1 MSGFRLR
8 LCLCVLLCCLPWLA
22 MAAEVRAT
30 LDRDKVQLGET
41 VTLNLQV
48 DGGSVGTPDL
58 SALAA
63 DFDVLGT
70 SSNNSVSIVNGR
82 RTAEFTYGIAL
93 RPKRIGRI
101 EIPALAFAG
110 GTTAPLSLEVSA
122 PDNQAAA
129 QAGKD
134 LFVDAVAEPRTA
146 YVGQQ
151 MTYVVRLYF
160 AASLSNGAMDEP
172 QATGAELSKLGDDTN
187 YQAERGGRRYNVIE
201 RRYALI
207 PQRAGH
213 IEINPVSFQGE
224 LIDMADPNSFFGS
237 TRTVSAA
244 SPAVGVDV
252 RPVPPGA
259 GKTAW
264 LPARDLSLSLEG
276 QPDHGQLRV
285 GQPLNLTMTVQATGL
300 PYETLPA
307 LSLPR
312 LDGATVYPDK
322 PVNGTRLDG
331 SWLVGRRQQ
340 SFAVVPSRPGELVIP
355 ETTLTWWNVRTDKA
369 EVARIP
375 ERRYTVLP
383 AAGAGSAATPALVA
397 PTSADATPA
406 APAGSGQG
414 LSWRWIALGSLG
426 LWLVTALAW
435 LGWRWHRRRGQTSI
449 PAPVT
454 SVPANARQARAA
466 FLAAAR
472 GGNPSVQAQALLA
485 WARAERPGLANLGAL
500 SAALDSAP
508 QREAI
513 EALQR
518 RLYAFEGRVEPGDQ
532 LAAAFRDG
540 FRWRIAGKPE
550 AGGSG
555 LPPLYPSKLD

>member
-1 MSGFRLR
+1 MVSLRFRWC
-8 LCLCVLLCCLPWLA
+8 LCLLLWCLPWLA
-22 MAAEVRAT
+22 TAAEVRAV

-48 DGGSVGTPDL
+48 EGGSVGTPDL
-58 SALAA
+58 SALSA

-70 SSNNSVSIVNGR
+70 SSNTSVSIVNGR

-93 RPKRIGRI
+93 RPKRAGHLQ
-101 EIPALAFAG
+101 IPALSFAG
-110 GTTAPLSLEVSA
+110 GTTAPLQLDVSA
-122 PDNQAAA
+122 PDSQAAA
-129 QAGKD
+129 VAGKD
-134 LFVDAVAEPRTA
+134 LFVEAAAEPGTA

-172 QATGAELSKLGDDTN
+172 QASGAELSKLGDDTN

-207 PQRAGH
+207 PQRAGRL
-213 IEINPVSFQGE
+213 EIGPVSFQGE

-237 TRTVSAA
+237 TRPVSAV
-244 SPAVGVDV
+244 SPAVTVDV
-252 RPVPPGA
+252 RPVPGGI

-276 QPDHGQLRV
+276 QPEHGQPRV

-312 LDGATVYPDK
+312 LEGATVYPDK

-340 SFAVVPSRPGELVIP
+340 SFAVVPNRPGELVIP

-383 AAGAGSAATPALVA
+383 AAGAPVASAQPAAA
-397 PTSADATPA
+397 PAPADQPTPA
-406 APAGSGQG
+406 ASTESERGP
-414 LSWRWIALGSLG
+414 LWRWVALGSLG
-426 LWLVTALAW
+426 LWLLTLA
-435 LGWRWHRRRGQTSI
+435 GWWWWRRTRRSAPPTVSTMA
-449 PAPVT
+449 PAT
-454 SVPANARQARAA
+454 GKQARAV

-472 GGNPSVQAQALLA
+472 GGDPSVQAKALLA
-485 WARAERPGLANLGAL
+485 WARTERPELTNLGAL
-500 SAALDSAP
+500 LAALDAAP

-513 EALQR
+513 DALQR
-518 RLYAFEGRVEPGDQ
+518 RLFAPGSGGELGDR

-540 FRWRIAGKPE
+540 FRWRHAGTP
-550 AGGSG
+550 GVDPTG
-555 LPPLYPSKLD
+555 LPPLYPFKLD

>member
-1 MSGFRLR
+1 MVPFRLR
-8 LCLCVLLCCLPWLA
+8 WCLCLLLWCLPWFA
-22 MAAEVRAT
+22 SAAEVRAT

-48 DGGSVGTPDL
+48 EGGSVGTPDL
-58 SALAA
+58 SALSA

-70 SSNNSVSIVNGR
+70 SSNTSVSIVNGR
-82 RTAEFTYGIAL
+82 RAAEFTYGIAL
-93 RPKRIGRI
+93 RPKRVGQL
-101 EIPALAFAG
+101 EIPALSFAG
-110 GTTAPLSLEVSA
+110 GSTAPLQLEVSA
-122 PDNQAAA
+122 PDNQAAVDT
-129 QAGKD
+129 GKG
-134 LFVDAVAEPRTA
+134 LFLEAVAEPRNA

-172 QATGAELSKLGDDTN
+172 QASGAELSKLGDDAN

-213 IEINPVSFQGE
+213 IEIGPVSFQGE

-252 RPVPPGA
+252 RPVPGAA

-264 LPARDLSLSLEG
+264 LPARALSLSLEG

-307 LSLPR
+307 LSLPK
-312 LDGATVYPDK
+312 LEGATVYPDK

-340 SFAVVPSRPGELVIP
+340 SFAVVPGRPGELVIP
-355 ETTLTWWNVRTDKA
+355 ETTLTWWNVQTDKA
-369 EVARIP
+369 EIARIP

-383 AAGAGSAATPALVA
+383 AAGTPATSPPPAVVSTPAGTGAAASAAAEH
-397 PTSADATPA
+397 
-406 APAGSGQG
+406 G
-414 LSWRWIALGSLG
+414 LPWRWIAIGSLG
-426 LWLVTALAW
+426 LWIVSII
-435 LGWRWHRRRGQTSI
+435 GWWWRRRSGGAKASAAGN
-449 PAPVT
+449 APE
-454 SVPANARQARAA
+454 SQSAGQARAA

-472 GGNPSVQAQALLA
+472 GGDPSAQARALLA
-485 WARAERPGLANLGAL
+485 WARTERPGLVNLGAL
-500 SAALDSAP
+500 AGALDSIP

-513 EALQR
+513 DVLQR
-518 RLYAFEGRVEPGDQ
+518 QLYGSTSGIEPGTR
-532 LAAAFRDG
+532 LAEAFREG
-540 FRWRIAGKPE
+540 FRWRSADKP
-550 AGGSG
+550 AADGSG
-555 LPPLYPSKLD
+555 LPPLYPFKLE

>member
-1 MSGFRLR
+1 MVAFRLR
-8 LCLCVLLCCLPWLA
+8 WSLCLLLWCLPLLA
-22 MAAEVRAT
+22 AAAEVRAT

-48 DGGSVGTPDL
+48 EGGSVGTPDL
-58 SALAA
+58 SPLAA

-70 SSNNSVSIVNGR
+70 SSNTSVSIVNGR
-82 RTAEFTYGIAL
+82 RASEFTYGIAL
-93 RPKRIGRI
+93 RPRRAGRLQ
-101 EIPALAFAG
+101 IPPLSFAG
-110 GTTAPLSLEVSA
+110 AATAPLQLEVTP
-122 PDNQAAA
+122 PDQQAAA
-129 QAGKD
+129 DAGKD
-134 LFVDAVAEPRTA
+134 LFVEATAEPRQA

-151 MTYVVRLYF
+151 MVYVVRLYF

-172 QATGAELSKLGDDTN
+172 QASGAELSKLGDDAN

-201 RRYALI
+201 RRYALV

-213 IEINPVSFQGE
+213 IEIGPVSFQGE

-237 TRTVSAA
+237 TRAVSAA
-244 SPAVGVDV
+244 SPAVDIDV
-252 RPVPPGA
+252 RPVPGGV

-264 LPARDLSLSLEG
+264 LPARDLSLSLEA
-276 QPDHGQLRV
+276 QPEHGQLRV
-285 GQPLNLTMTVQATGL
+285 GQPLNLTMTVQVTGL

-322 PVNGTRLDG
+322 PVNSTRLDG

-340 SFAVVPSRPGELVIP
+340 SFAVVPNRPGELVIP

-383 AAGAGSAATPALVA
+383 AAGGAVPSTPSTAAATPA
-397 PTSADATPA
+397 DATTA
-406 APAGSGQG
+406 LAPGTAQDGVP
-414 LSWRWIALGSLG
+414 WRWIALGSVA
-426 LWLVTALAW
+426 LWLATVAAW
-435 LGWRWHRRRGQTSI
+435 WWRRRAGKAGAPVRKAVE
-449 PAPVT
+449 PAPVG
-454 SVPANARQARAA
+454 ARQARAA

-472 GGNPSVQAQALLA
+472 GGDPSAQAQALLA
-485 WARAERPGLANLGAL
+485 WARTERPGLANLGAL
-500 SAALDSAP
+500 SAALDAAP

-518 RLYAFEGRVEPGDQ
+518 RLYTAGGGIEPGAR
-532 LAAAFRDG
+532 LAEAFRDG
-540 FRWRIAGKPE
+540 FRWRAAGTP
-550 AGGSG
+550 AGDGSG
-555 LPPLYPSKLD
+555 LPPLYPFKVD

>member
-1 MSGFRLR
+1 MVPFRFR
-8 LCLCVLLCCLPWLA
+8 WCLCLLLWCLPWLA

-48 DGGSVGTPDL
+48 EGGSVGTPDL
-58 SALAA
+58 SPLAA

-70 SSNNSVSIVNGR
+70 SSNTSVSVVNGR
-82 RTAEFTYGIAL
+82 RTSEFTYGIAL
-93 RPKRIGRI
+93 RPKRIGQLQV
-101 EIPALAFAG
+101 PPLSFAG
-110 GTTAPLSLEVSA
+110 GTTAPVRLEVTA
-122 PDNQAAA
+122 PDSRAAA
-129 QAGKD
+129 DAGKD
-134 LFVDAVAEPRTA
+134 LFVDAEAEPRSA

-172 QATGAELSKLGDDTN
+172 QASGAELNKLGDDRN

-213 IEINPVSFQGE
+213 IEIAPVSFQGE

-237 TRTVSAA
+237 TRAVSAA
-244 SPAVGVDV
+244 SPAVGIDV
-252 RPVPPGA
+252 RPVPAGV

-264 LPARDLSLSLEG
+264 LPARDLSLSLEA
-276 QPDHGQLRV
+276 QPEHGQLRV

-355 ETTLTWWNVRTDKA
+355 ETTLTWWNVQTDKA

-383 AAGAGSAATPALVA
+383 AAGAAVAAAASAASAPGEATPAD
-397 PTSADATPA
+397 SSEHA
-406 APAGSGQG
+406 AQG
-414 LSWRWIALGSLG
+414 VPWRWIAVGSLA
-426 LWLVTALAW
+426 LWLLTVG
-435 LGWRWHRRRGQTSI
+435 GWWWHRRTGRTTVP
-449 PAPVT
+449 PAQLWEEA
-454 SVPANARQARAA
+454 PAGGKQARAA

-472 GGNPSVQAQALLA
+472 GGDPSTQAQALLA
-485 WARAERPGLANLGAL
+485 WARTERPALAHLSGL
-500 SAALDSAP
+500 SAALEAGP
-508 QREAI
+508 QREAVD
-513 EALQR
+513 ALQR
-518 RLYAFEGRVEPGDQ
+518 RLYAAEADGPTGDR

-540 FRWRIAGKPE
+540 FRWRTVDASTGD
-550 AGGSG
+550 GSG
-555 LPPLYPSKLD
+555 LPPLYPFKLE

>member
-1 MSGFRLR
+1 MVPFRLR
-8 LCLCVLLCCLPWLA
+8 WCLCLLLWCLPWIA
-22 MAAEVRAT
+22 MAAEVRAV

-48 DGGSVGTPDL
+48 EGGSVGTPDL
-58 SALAA
+58 SGLAA

-70 SSNNSVSIVNGR
+70 SSNTSVSIVNGR

-93 RPKRIGRI
+93 RPKRIGRLQ
-101 EIPALAFAG
+101 IPALAFAG
-110 GTTAPLSLEVSA
+110 GNTAPLQLDVSA

-129 QAGKD
+129 TAGKD
-134 LFVDAVAEPRTA
+134 LFVEAAAEPGTA

-172 QATGAELSKLGDDTN
+172 QASGAELSKLGDDAN

-207 PQRAGH
+207 PQRAGRL
-213 IEINPVSFQGE
+213 EVGPVAFQGE

-237 TRTVSAA
+237 TRPVSAA
-244 SPAVGVDV
+244 SPAVTVEV
-252 RPVPPGA
+252 RPVPAGI

-276 QPDHGQLRV
+276 QPEQGQLRV
-285 GQPLNLTMTVQATGL
+285 GQALNLTMTVQATGL

-307 LSLPR
+307 LSLPH
-312 LDGATVYPDK
+312 LEGATVYPDK

-340 SFAVVPSRPGELVIP
+340 SFAVVPNRAGELVIP

-375 ERRYTVLP
+375 EHRYTVLP
-383 AAGAGSAATPALVA
+383 AAGAAAATVQPATA
-397 PTSADATPA
+397 SAPSDQPTSAALPG
-406 APAGSGQG
+406 PGRG
-414 LSWRWIALGSLG
+414 LLWRWIALGSLG
-426 LWLVTALAW
+426 LWLVTLA
-435 LGWRWHRRRGQTSI
+435 GWWWWRRAGRPI
-449 PAPVT
+449 PPAAPRAA
-454 SVPANARQARAA
+454 PASGKQARAA

-472 GGNPSVQAQALLA
+472 GGDPSAQAQALLA
-485 WARAERPGLANLGAL
+485 WARTERPGLANLSAL
-500 SAALDSAP
+500 SAALDAAP

-513 EALQR
+513 DALQR
-518 RLYAFEGRVEPGDQ
+518 RLFAPAGDAEPGDR

-540 FRWRIAGKPE
+540 FRWRAAGKPE
-550 AGGSG
+550 ADASG
-555 LPPLYPSKLD
+555 LPPLYPFKLE

>member
-1 MSGFRLR
+1 MVPFRLR
-8 LCLCVLLCCLPWLA
+8 WCLCLLLWCLPWVA
-22 MAAEVRAT
+22 MAAEVRAV

-48 DGGSVGTPDL
+48 EGGSVGTPDL
-58 SALAA
+58 SGLAA

-70 SSNNSVSIVNGR
+70 SSNTSVSIVNGR

-93 RPKRIGRI
+93 RPKRIGRLQ
-101 EIPALAFAG
+101 IPALAFAG
-110 GTTAPLSLEVSA
+110 GNTAPLQLDVSA
-122 PDNQAAA
+122 SDNQAAA
-129 QAGKD
+129 TTGKD
-134 LFVDAVAEPRTA
+134 LFVEAAAEPGTA

-172 QATGAELSKLGDDTN
+172 QASGAELSKLGDDAN

-207 PQRAGH
+207 PQRAGRL
-213 IEINPVSFQGE
+213 EVGPVAFQGE

-237 TRTVSAA
+237 TRPVSAA
-244 SPAVGVDV
+244 SPAVTVEV
-252 RPVPPGA
+252 RPVPAGI

-276 QPDHGQLRV
+276 RPEQGQLRV
-285 GQPLNLTMTVQATGL
+285 GQALNLTMTVQATGL

-307 LSLPR
+307 LSLPH
-312 LDGATVYPDK
+312 LEGATVYPDK

-340 SFAVVPSRPGELVIP
+340 SFAVVPNRAGELVIP

-375 ERRYTVLP
+375 EHRYTVLP
-383 AAGAGSAATPALVA
+383 AAGAAAATVQPATA
-397 PTSADATPA
+397 SAPSDQPTSAALPG
-406 APAGSGQG
+406 PERG
-414 LSWRWIALGSLG
+414 LLWRWIALGSLG
-426 LWLVTALAW
+426 LWLVTLA
-435 LGWRWHRRRGQTSI
+435 GWWWWRRAGRPI
-449 PAPVT
+449 PPAAPRAA
-454 SVPANARQARAA
+454 PASGKQARAA

-472 GGNPSVQAQALLA
+472 GGDPSAQAQALLA
-485 WARAERPGLANLGAL
+485 WARIERPGLANLSAL
-500 SAALDSAP
+500 SAALDAAP

-513 EALQR
+513 DALQR
-518 RLYAFEGRVEPGDQ
+518 RLFAPAGGAEPGDR

-540 FRWRIAGKPE
+540 FRWRATGEPE
-550 AGGSG
+550 ADASG
-555 LPPLYPSKLD
+555 LPPLYPFKLE

>member
-1 MSGFRLR
+1 MVPFRLR
-8 LCLCVLLCCLPWLA
+8 WCLCLLLCCLPWLA
-22 MAAEVRAT
+22 SAAEVRAT

-58 SALAA
+58 SPLAA

-70 SSNNSVSIVNGR
+70 SSNTSVSVVNGR
-82 RTAEFTYGIAL
+82 RAAEFTYGIAL
-93 RPKRIGRI
+93 RPKRIGRLQ
-101 EIPALAFAG
+101 IPALSFAG
-110 GTTAPLSLEVSA
+110 GTTASLQLEVSA
-122 PDNQAAA
+122 PDNSSAAV
-129 QAGKD
+129 AGKD
-134 LFVDAVAEPRTA
+134 LFVEAAAEPATA

-151 MTYVVRLYF
+151 MTYVVRLFF

-172 QATGAELSKLGDDTN
+172 QASGAELSKLGDDAN

-207 PQRAGH
+207 PQRAGRL
-213 IEINPVSFQGE
+213 EIGPVAFQGE

-237 TRTVSAA
+237 TRPVSAA
-244 SPAVGVDV
+244 SPAVTVEV
-252 RPVPPGA
+252 RPVPGGL

-276 QPDHGQLRV
+276 QSEHGQLRV

-312 LDGATVYPDK
+312 LEGATVYPDK

-340 SFAVVPSRPGELVIP
+340 SFAVVPNRPGELVIP

-369 EVARIP
+369 EVTRLP

-383 AAGAGSAATPALVA
+383 AAGAAVASAQSTAAAAAADESGTIRP
-397 PTSADATPA
+397 SA
-406 APAGSGQG
+406 GRERSS
-414 LSWRWIALGSLG
+414 LWRWVALGSLG
-426 LWLVTALAW
+426 LWVVTLIVW
-435 LGWRWHRRRGQTSI
+435 WRRRRATPPAS
-449 PAPVT
+449 PAAPVA
-454 SVPANARQARAA
+454 VPAGSKQARAA

-472 GGNPSVQAQALLA
+472 GGDPSAQAQALMA
-485 WARAERPGLANLGAL
+485 WARSERPGLANLGAL
-500 SAALDSAP
+500 SAALDAAA
-508 QREAI
+508 QCEAI

-518 RLYAFEGRVEPGDQ
+518 RLFAPEGGSEPGER

-540 FRWRIAGKPE
+540 FRWRE
-550 AGGSG
+550 ARTPQADASG
-555 LPPLYPSKLD
+555 LPPLYPFKVD